1 MTKKASKWGLISEQ
15 TAAIAGEASRQ
26 VKPKPAMVD
35 ETAPATEQTIPPV
48 PEGAAEVDPVTAV
61 EAVTAQPHEAAE
73 PETHEAVEPKPHKSA
88 KLAPVK
94 RTSTSLYLSPAAHRE
109 IRLHAADKGLKSNQ
123 VYEAALKLYF
133 KKHQLGDFDDINSR
147 NS

>member
-1 MTKKASKWGLISEQ
+1 MTKRPNKMQAFGANMAKIAQETTREIKAKS
-15 TAAIAGEASRQ
+15 
-26 VKPKPAMVD
+26 VPVD
-35 ETAPATEQTIPPV
+35 ETTPAPEQPIPPV
-48 PEGAAEVDPVTAV
+48 PEGAAEVDPVHAV
-61 EAVTAQPHEAAE
+61 EAVTPQPHEAAE
-73 PETHEAVEPKPHKSA
+73 PEIYEAAEPKPHKAA
-88 KLAPVK
+88 KSSPVK